1 MWLKGWCKEFL
12 DQIRT
17 EEKKEQCN
25 IGLNMTLNWNL
36 RYDITEFNLRWPLM
50 IDPQGQ
56 AIKWIKN
63 METKKVGR
71 TTRGDFF
78 KRCPVALLES
88 RFVASLQIYTVPSE
102 CYVLSSF
109 RCPFYS

>member
-1 MWLKGWCKEFL
+1 
-12 DQIRT
+12 
-17 EEKKEQCN
+17 
-25 IGLNMTLNWNL
+25 
-36 RYDITEFNLRWPLM
+36 M

-71 TTRGDFF
+71 TTSGDFF

-88 RFVASLQIYTVPSE
+88 RLVTSLQIYTVSPQY
-102 CYVLSSF
+102 YVLSSF
-109 RCPFYS
+109 RCSF

>member
-1 MWLKGWCKEFL
+1 
-12 DQIRT
+12 
-17 EEKKEQCN
+17 
-25 IGLNMTLNWNL
+25 
-36 RYDITEFNLRWPLM
+36 M

-71 TTRGDFF
+71 TTSGDFF

-88 RFVASLQIYTVPSE
+88 CLVTSRQIYTVSPE

-109 RCPFYS
+109 WCSL

>member
-78 KRCPVALLES
+78 KSCVVALLES
-88 RFVASLQIYTVPSE
+88 RLVTSLQIYTVSPQ

-109 RCPFYS
+109 RCSF

>member
-1 MWLKGWCKEFL
+1 
-12 DQIRT
+12 
-17 EEKKEQCN
+17 
-25 IGLNMTLNWNL
+25 
-36 RYDITEFNLRWPLM
+36 M